1 MVVGGIMQKDVKTVR
16 PDMTVQDVAKILAEA
31 EYTGLPVIDDEG
43 RLLGMVTEADL
54 LVRAQRLNVPKFF
67 PFIGGIVY
75 LESPRK
81 FEEQLRKAT
90 GLVVADV
97 MTTDVVT
104 VREDDTIQD
113 VATLMVQRKINRVPV
128 VDDGNLIGI
137 VTRDDIIRA
146 VHLGTRRGDGS

>member
-1 MVVGGIMQKDVKTVR
+1 MLVRDIMKKDVKTVR
-16 PDMTVQDVAKILAEA
+16 PETTVQEAAQLLAEA
-31 EYTGLPVIDDEG
+31 EYTGLPVTDDKG

-54 LVRAQRLNVPKFF
+54 LARARGLNVPKFF

-90 GLVVADV
+90 GVLVSDV
-97 MTTDVVT
+97 MTKDVLT
-104 VREDDTIQD
+104 VKEDDTVQR
-113 VATLMVQRKINRVPV
+113 VATLMVERKINRVPV
-128 VDDGNLIGI
+128 VDDEGLIGI

-146 VHLGTRRGDGS
+146 VHLGAGGSS